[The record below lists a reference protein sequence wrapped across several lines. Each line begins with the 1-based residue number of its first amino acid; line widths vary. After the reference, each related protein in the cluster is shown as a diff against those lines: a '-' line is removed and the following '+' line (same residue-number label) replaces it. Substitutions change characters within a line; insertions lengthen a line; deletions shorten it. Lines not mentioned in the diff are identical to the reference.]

1 MSLPG
6 GLGELLNRLVALDNS
21 LSARLTL
28 TEEAGLRRTVAVL
41 GAHLGDGPL
50 WFVIAVIAFWLGDK
64 ATRHFVLLAAVAVIV
79 AVGLTT
85 ALKFL
90 AVAVIVAVGLTTAL
104 KFLMRRSRPREM
116 TSFYSIKYDR
126 YSFPS
131 GHATRVACLAMVF
144 SHRFPCWAVV
154 FCASALF
161 VALCRVALGIHYI
174 SDVLVGLAVGFLA
187 SWVIVSI
194 M

>member
-6 GLGELLNRLVALDNS
+6 VLGEMLNRLVALDNS

-28 TEEAGLRRTVAVL
+28 TEETALRRTVAIL
-41 GAHLGDGPL
+41 GAHLGDGLL
-50 WFVIAVIAFWLGDK
+50 WLVIAVIAFWLGNE
-64 ATRHFVLLAAVAVIV
+64 ATRHLVLLAAVAVIV
-79 AVGLTT
+79 AGGLTT
-85 ALKFL
+85 
-90 AVAVIVAVGLTTAL
+90 VL
-104 KFLMRRSRPREM
+104 KFLMRRGRPREM
-116 TSFYSIKYDR
+116 TSFYSTRYDP

-154 FCASALF
+154 FYALALF
-161 VALCRVALGIHYI
+161 VALCRVALGIHYV

-187 SWVIVSI
+187 SSVIVSI
-194 M
+194 

>member
-6 GLGELLNRLVALDNS
+6 GLGARLSRLVALDNS

-28 TEEAGLRRTVAVL
+28 TEEAGLRRTIAVL

-50 WFVIAVIAFWLGDK
+50 WFVIAIIAFWLGDE
-64 ATRHFVLLAAVAVIV
+64 ATRHVVLLTAVATSV
-79 AVGLTT
+79 AGLLTT

-90 AVAVIVAVGLTTAL
+90 T
-104 KFLMRRSRPREM
+104 RRGRPREM
-116 TSFYSIKYDR
+116 TGFYSTKYDR

-131 GHATRVACLAMVF
+131 GHATRVACLATVF
-144 SHRFPCWAVV
+144 SRQFPCWAIV
-154 FCASALF
+154 FYASALF

-194 M
+194 W

>member
-1 MSLPG
+1 MSLPD

-50 WFVIAVIAFWLGDK
+50 WLVIAAIAFWLGNE

-79 AVGLTT
+79 AGGLTT
-85 ALKFL
+85 VLKL
-90 AVAVIVAVGLTTAL
+90 LI
-104 KFLMRRSRPREM
+104 RRSRPREA
-116 TSFYSIKYDR
+116 TGFYSTKYDR
-126 YSFPS
+126 HSFPS

-144 SHRFPCWAVV
+144 SHRFPCWAIV
-154 FCASALF
+154 FYALALF
-161 VALCRVALGIHYI
+161 VALCRVALGIHYV

-187 SWVIVSI
+187 SSVIVSI
-194 M
+194 W

>member
-1 MSLPG
+1 MSLPDE
-6 GLGELLNRLVALDNS
+6 LGALLNHLVALDNS
-21 LSARLTL
+21 LSAHLTL
-28 TEEAGLRRTVAVL
+28 TEEAGLRKVAVL

-50 WFVIAVIAFWLGDK
+50 WFVIAVIAFWLGDE
-64 ATRHFVLLAAVAVIV
+64 ATRHFVLLTAVTAIV
-79 AVGLTT
+79 VVGLTT
-85 ALKFL
+85 VLKL
-90 AVAVIVAVGLTTAL
+90 LT
-104 KFLMRRSRPREM
+104 RRSRPREA
-116 TSFYSIKYDR
+116 TGFYSTRYDR

-154 FCASALF
+154 FHALALF
-161 VALCRVALGIHYI
+161 VALCRVALGIHYV

-194 M
+194 W

>member
-6 GLGELLNRLVALDNS
+6 GLAARLSRLVTLDKS

-28 TEEAGLRRTVAVL
+28 TEEAELRRTVAVL

-50 WFVIAVIAFWLGDK
+50 WFVIAIIAFWLGDE
-64 ATRHFVLLAAVAVIV
+64 ATRHVVLLTAVATSV
-79 AVGLTT
+79 AGLLTT

-90 AVAVIVAVGLTTAL
+90 T
-104 KFLMRRSRPREM
+104 RRGRPREM
-116 TSFYSIKYDR
+116 IGLYSTRYDR

-131 GHATRVACLAMVF
+131 GHATRVACLATVF
-144 SHRFPCWAVV
+144 SHRFPCWAVI
-154 FCASALF
+154 FYTLALF

-174 SDVLVGLAVGFLA
+174 SDVLVGLSMGFLV
-187 SWVIVSI
+187 SWIIVSI
-194 M
+194 W

>member
-6 GLGELLNRLVALDNS
+6 VLGEMLNRLVALDNS

-28 TEEAGLRRTVAVL
+28 TEETALRRTVAIL
-41 GAHLGDGPL
+41 GAHLGDGLL
-50 WFVIAVIAFWLGDK
+50 WLVIAVIAFWLGNE
-64 ATRHFVLLAAVAVIV
+64 ATRHLVLLAAVAVIV
-79 AVGLTT
+79 AGGLTT
-85 ALKFL
+85 
-90 AVAVIVAVGLTTAL
+90 VL
-104 KFLMRRSRPREM
+104 KFLMRRGRPREM
-116 TSFYSIKYDR
+116 TGFYSTRYDR

-154 FCASALF
+154 FYALALF
-161 VALCRVALGIHYI
+161 VALCRVALGIHYV

-187 SWVIVSI
+187 SSVIVSI
-194 M
+194 R

>member
-6 GLGELLNRLVALDNS
+6 RLGELLNRLVALDNS

-28 TEEAGLRRTVAVL
+28 TEEAGLRRTIAVL

-50 WFVIAVIAFWLGDK
+50 WLVIAVIAFWLGDK
-64 ATRHFVLLAAVAVIV
+64 ATRHFVLLA
-79 AVGLTT
+79 
-85 ALKFL
+85 

-144 SHRFPCWAVV
+144 SHQFPCWAVV

-174 SDVLVGLAVGFLA
+174 SDVLIGLAVGFLA

>member
-1 MSLPG
+1 MSSPG
-6 GLGELLNRLVALDNS
+6 GLGEILNRLVALDNS

-28 TEEAGLRRTVAVL
+28 TEEAGSRRTVVVL

-50 WFVIAVIAFWLGDK
+50 WFAIAVAAFWLGDE
-64 ATRHFVLLAAVAVIV
+64 ATRHVVLLTAVATSV
-79 AVGLTT
+79 AGLLTT

-90 AVAVIVAVGLTTAL
+90 T
-104 KFLMRRSRPREM
+104 RRGRPREM
-116 TSFYSIKYDR
+116 TGFYSTKHDR

-144 SHRFPCWAVV
+144 SHQSPGWAVG
-154 FCASALF
+154 FYALALF
-161 VALCRVALGIHYI
+161 VAICRVTLGIHYI
-174 SDVLVGLAVGFLA
+174 SDVLVGLVVGCLM

-194 M
+194 W

>member
-6 GLGELLNRLVALDNS
+6 VLGEMLNRLVALDNS

-28 TEEAGLRRTVAVL
+28 TEEAALRRTVAIL

-50 WFVIAVIAFWLGDK
+50 WLVIAVIAFWLGNE
-64 ATRHFVLLAAVAVIV
+64 ATRHLVLLAAVAVIV
-79 AVGLTT
+79 AGGLTT
-85 ALKFL
+85 
-90 AVAVIVAVGLTTAL
+90 VL
-104 KFLMRRSRPREM
+104 KFLMRRGRPREM
-116 TSFYSIKYDR
+116 TGFYSTRYDR

-144 SHRFPCWAVV
+144 SHRFPCWTVAFYAV
-154 FCASALF
+154 ALF
-161 VALCRVALGIHYI
+161 VALCRVALGIHYV

-187 SWVIVSI
+187 SSVIVSI
-194 M
+194 W

>member
-1 MSLPG
+1 MSFPKG
-6 GLGELLNRLVALDNS
+6 PGELLNRLVALDTS
-21 LSARLTL
+21 LSACLTL
-28 TEEAGLRRTVAVL
+28 TGEAGWRRTVVAL

-50 WFVIAVIAFWLGDK
+50 WFVIAVIAFGLGDE
-64 ATRHFVLLAAVAVIV
+64 ATRHFVLLAAVATSV
-79 AVGLTT
+79 AGLLTT

-90 AVAVIVAVGLTTAL
+90 T
-104 KFLMRRSRPREM
+104 RRGRPREI
-116 TSFYSIKYDR
+116 TGFYSIRYDR

-131 GHATRVACLAMVF
+131 GHATRVACLATAF

-154 FCASALF
+154 SYALALF

-174 SDVLVGLAVGFLA
+174 SDVLVGLAIGFLA

-194 M
+194 W